1 VSFSIREFV
10 ESDYSVATDI
20 WNAARSCDPRTEGAI
35 RFADKHRDARCKHR
49 RWVAEDRG
57 VVVAWAEYLQHPED
71 YHPRKYAVNILV
83 LPEFQKQGIGT
94 ALYEYVV
101 AALETFDPIG
111 IYCWVQEDIL
121 RSVRFLVDRG
131 YTESMR
137 EWESHLDLTTFNP
150 VTYDENVAN
159 VLAAGV
165 EIKSLSEIEGDK
177 DYVPQLI
184 ELEYAIERDVPG
196 SDEPLKQTEEHFS
209 AARLHSPVLLPEA
222 YVVAVAD
229 GEYVGMTNLWQHDPN
244 DPDTFVETGLTG
256 VRREYRRRGI
266 ALAMKV
272 QALRWAK
279 ENGYKEV
286 RTENEVNNP
295 MFTINERLGFVK
307 DPAWIKFAKGLK
319 EE

>member
-1 VSFSIREFV
+1 VSITIREFTDT
-10 ESDYSVATDI
+10 DYSVVTDI
-20 WNAARSCDPRTEGAI
+20 WNAARPCDPRIEGAF
-35 RFADKHRDARCKHR
+35 RFADIHRDARCKHR

-71 YHPRKYAVNILV
+71 YHPRKFAVNILV

-101 AALETFDPIG
+101 AALETLDPIG
-111 IYCWVQEDIL
+111 IYFWVREDML
-121 RSVRFLVDRG
+121 RSIRFLIDRG

-137 EWESHLDLTTFNP
+137 EWASYLDLTTFNP
-150 VTYDENVAN
+150 ATYDGIVAE
-159 VLAAGV
+159 VRDAGV
-165 EIKSLSEIEGDK
+165 EIKTLSEIEDDK

-184 ELEYAIERDVPG
+184 DLEYAIERDVPG

-209 AARLHSPVLLPEA
+209 SAKLHSPALLPEA

-229 GEYVGMTNLWQHDPN
+229 GEYVGMTNLWKHDPN

-256 VRREYRRRGI
+256 VRRDYRRRGI

-272 QALRWAK
+272 QVLRWAK

-286 RTENEVNNP
+286 RTENEINNP

-307 DPAWIKFAKGLK
+307 DPAWIQFAKALK
-319 EE
+319 AE